1 LRLFLFTFVKIICE
15 KSRLKFNT
23 MAGRPSKYE
32 PEFAQQAHKLCKLG
46 LTDKELA
53 AFFEVSEQTLN
64 AWKQEYP
71 EFLESLKD
79 GKEMA
84 DARVVQKL
92 FERAMGYE
100 HPETKFFTVN
110 KGDFVQEI
118 ETRETT
124 KIYPPDVTAA
134 IFWLKNRQPSRW
146 RDKQETDMNIGIT
159 EVLRPKAPEDLES

>member
-1 LRLFLFTFVKIICE
+1 
-15 KSRLKFNT
+15 
-23 MAGRPSKYE
+23 
-32 PEFAQQAHKLCKLG
+32 
-46 LTDKELA
+46 
-53 AFFEVSEQTLN
+53 
-64 AWKQEYP
+64 
-71 EFLESLKD
+71 
-79 GKEMA
+79 MA

>member
-1 LRLFLFTFVKIICE
+1 
-15 KSRLKFNT
+15 
-23 MAGRPSKYE
+23 MGAGRPSKYE
-32 PEFAQQAHKLCKLG
+32 PEFAQQAEKLAKLG

-53 AFFEVSEQTLN
+53 AFFEVEEKTLN
-64 AWKQEYP
+64 NWKHEHP
-71 EFLESLKD
+71 EFLQSLKD